1 MLRDHTKIQRR
12 TLATN
17 FQLPIHQPHQTFKM
31 LKSEQSTSSR
41 DILCGRGRA
50 LERSPGNLV
59 FRSIINDFAL
69 GYANTKSR
77 AEKTLI
83 VKSIK
88 EQLLDRNMRFLK
100 FENDTWRELDNS
112 EIKVKISHALR
123 DVKKI
128 KIRSNSPTC
137 SLKTKQYTTSTLRDV
152 KKIKI
157 RCKSPTYSL
166 KTKQYT
172 TSTSNYHTASKESPI
187 VTEPF
192 PEDQYSI
199 VSFDNNEVGFDKIE
213 MLTSHQQDTLVD
225 ITIHNLWSGY
235 APTEIPIDPIEPIAF
250 PIISSA
256 DWIEEEEVTFDP
268 SIIDILVELSE
279 TDNLLSKLNPNF
291 RSWWDVEKSART
303 HQL

>member
-17 FQLPIHQPHQTFKM
+17 FQLQIHQPHQTFKM

-41 DILCGRGRA
+41 DVLCGRGRA

-128 KIRSNSPTC
+128 KIRSKSPTC
-137 SLKTKQYTTSTLRDV
+137 
-152 KKIKI
+152 
-157 RCKSPTYSL
+157 SL

-199 VSFDNNEVGFDKIE
+199 VSFDNNDVGFS
-213 MLTSHQQDTLVD
+213 LTSHQQDTLVD

-256 DWIEEEEVTFDP
+256 DWIEEEEVTLDP
-268 SIIDILVELSE
+268 SIIDILVEMSE

>member
-112 EIKVKISHALR
+112 EIMAKISHA
-123 DVKKI
+123 
-128 KIRSNSPTC
+128 
-137 SLKTKQYTTSTLRDV
+137 LRDV

-199 VSFDNNEVGFDKIE
+199 VSFDNNDVGFS
-213 MLTSHQQDTLVD
+213 LTSHQQDTLVD

-256 DWIEEEEVTFDP
+256 DWIEEEEVTLDP
-268 SIIDILVELSE
+268 SIIDILVEMSE